1 MSRPR
6 DFDID
11 TALDSALQEFWKKG
25 YEGTS
30 LTDLT
35 GAMGINR
42 PSLYAAFGSK
52 EGLFRKALD
61 RYEDAMRA
69 DVQAAFDAPTA
80 REVVERLLHMYS
92 DAPGDPNRPR
102 GCLLVQGALACSEE
116 SEPIRRELAE
126 RRHAGEAALRER
138 LKRAKSERD
147 LPADENPAD
156 LARFV
161 WALRDGLAV
170 QAAGGATRA
179 ELRRVVTR
187 ALRAWPTAS
196 QG

>member
-1 MSRPR
+1 LSRPR

-11 TALDSALQEFWKKG
+11 TAIDSALREFWKKG

-35 GAMGINR
+35 AAMGINR
-42 PSLYAAFGSK
+42 PSLYAAFGNK
-52 EGLFRKALD
+52 EALFRKVVE
-61 RYEDAMRA
+61 RYEQRTGAL
-69 DVQAAFDAPTA
+69 VQAALSAPRA
-80 REVVERLLHMYS
+80 REAVERLLHMFA
-92 DAPGDPNRPR
+92 DAPGDPDRPR

-116 SEPIRRELAE
+116 SEPIRRELAD

-138 LKRAKSERD
+138 LKRAKSEGD
-147 LPADENPAD
+147 LPADENPVD

-161 WALRDGLAV
+161 WSLCDGLAV

-187 ALRAWPTAS
+187 ALRAWPTD
-196 QG
+196 